1 MPSKENM
8 RALTL
13 VAVVGLVV
21 SLPAPAIAQSR
32 QRFAELGTCT
42 TSRGEVVEECRVGY
56 RTFGRLNERRDNA
69 VLVPTWHGGTSASMT
84 FILGSDRWIDTT
96 RYFAILVDK
105 LGNGVSTSPSNSRS
119 QPGGFFPRLT
129 YSDMVAAQHRV
140 LVDHLGIRRLHA
152 VVGWSMGGMQA
163 LEWSLQFPEA
173 VDRVVSIAG
182 TPRMGSYE
190 MFAIRTM
197 LTLLDLG
204 SRSGIP
210 RDTLAVHLA
219 HLWHTIATTPANENA
234 LPRDSVPPMIAN
246 EARVDWVPLHPEDN
260 RLMLEAVSVYDAL
273 GQVRRSTAT
282 TRPHTLLVFM
292 PDDHVNTPESFREY
306 ARITGADTV
315 AFQSRCGHLAPVCET
330 EAIGAHVRTYLD
342 GDPDL
347 AAK

>member
-1 MPSKENM
+1 M

-13 VAVVGLVV
+13 VTAVGL
-21 SLPAPAIAQSR
+21 SLSLQVPAVAQSQ
-32 QRFAELGTCT
+32 QRFADLGTCT
-42 TSRGEVVEECRVGY
+42 TSRGEVVRECRVGY

-69 VLVPTWHGGTSASMT
+69 VLVPTWHGGRSETMT

-119 QPGGFFPRLT
+119 QPGRRFPRLT
-129 YSDMVAAQHRV
+129 YGDMVAAQHRL
-140 LVDHLGIRRLHA
+140 LVDQLGIRRLHA

-182 TPRMGSYE
+182 TPRMGTYE
-190 MFAIRTM
+190 MYAIHTM

-204 SRSGIP
+204 MRSGISQ
-210 RDTLAVHLA
+210 DTLAVHLA
-219 HLWHTIATTPANENA
+219 ELWHVIATTPANENTLA
-234 LPRDSVPPMIAN
+234 RDSVPAMIAN

-273 GQVRRSTAT
+273 SVVRGSTAT

-292 PDDHVNTPESFREY
+292 PEDHVNTPVSFREY

-315 AFQSRCGHLAPVCET
+315 AFQSRCGHMAPVCET
-330 EAIGAHVRTYLD
+330 EAIGAHVREYLD
-342 GDPDL
+342 GDPGL
-347 AAK
+347 AGK